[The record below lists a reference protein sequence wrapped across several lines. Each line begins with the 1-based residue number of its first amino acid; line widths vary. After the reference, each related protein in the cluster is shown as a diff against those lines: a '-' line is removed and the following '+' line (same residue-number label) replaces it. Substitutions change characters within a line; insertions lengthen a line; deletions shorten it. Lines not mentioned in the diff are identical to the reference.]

1 MYSIYVVVYN
11 QFMFLPVY
19 RFWTKHSCGSYRL
32 LIDYRKNI
40 DTGFGTWFL
49 PIYRF
54 WTEHSCGH
62 ADRTSLGYELI
73 QKT

>member
-11 QFMFLPVY
+11 QFMFMPVY

-54 WTEHSCGH
+54 WTEH
-62 ADRTSLGYELI
+62 
-73 QKT
+73 